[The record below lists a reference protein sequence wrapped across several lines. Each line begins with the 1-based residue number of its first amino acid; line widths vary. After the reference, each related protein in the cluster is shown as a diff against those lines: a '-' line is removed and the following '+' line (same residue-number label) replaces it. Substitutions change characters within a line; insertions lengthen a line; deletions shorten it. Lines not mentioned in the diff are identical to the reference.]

1 MVKANTKTR
10 KNKKTKVFTVP
21 QLRAAFERL
30 DKKAMELKGKDKET
44 QIKEFQHEWASVFSR
59 TVSPE
64 AIESYLAVKHAEKGK
79 KRNTRNKRNSMRG
92 GAAPLMGAPVADFQ
106 TRPGID
112 GPYGNFPE
120 YLTGGLT
127 FYDNIN
133 QQARMADCG
142 VKDFSPKL
150 LPGMGSNQAG
160 GALAALVYK
169 PVDNTVPPNL
179 IQTVRANMLGMPA
192 PYKPL

>member
-1 MVKANTKTR
+1 MVKTKTKTR
-10 KNKKTKVFTVP
+10 KNNKKSQKVFTVP

-44 QIKEFQHEWASVFSR
+44 QIKEFQAEWTSVFSR
-59 TVSPE
+59 SVSPQ

-79 KRNTRNKRNSMRG
+79 KRTTRKSMRG
-92 GAAPLMGAPVADFQ
+92 GAAPLAGAPLDFQ

-112 GPYGNFPE
+112 GVHGNFPE
-120 YLTGGLT
+120 YLTGGLS
-127 FYDNIN
+127 FYDSIN
-133 QQARMADCG
+133 QHARMADCG

-150 LPGMGSNQAG
+150 LPGMGNNQAG
-160 GALAALVYK
+160 GALTAFLYK

-179 IQTVRANMLGMPA
+179 IQTARANLLGMPA

>member
-1 MVKANTKTR
+1 MVKTKTR
-10 KNKKTKVFTVP
+10 KNNKKSQKVFTVP
-21 QLRAAFERL
+21 QLRSAFERL
-30 DKKAMELKGKDKET
+30 DKKAMELKGKDKDT
-44 QIKEFQHEWASVFSR
+44 QIKEFQAEWTSVFSR
-59 TVSPE
+59 SVSPQ

-79 KRNTRNKRNSMRG
+79 KRTTRNKRNTMRG
-92 GAAPLMGAPVADFQ
+92 GAAPLMGAPIDFQ

-112 GPYGNFPE
+112 GVHGNFPE
-120 YLTGGLT
+120 YLTGGLS
-127 FYDNIN
+127 FYDTIN
-133 QQARMADCG
+133 QYAKLADCG

-160 GALAALVYK
+160 GALTAFLYK

-179 IQTVRANMLGMPA
+179 IQSARANMLGMPA